1 MTAQYQIIQQMPA
14 KVDDTDKNPNATFKP
29 RGRTSVIFIR
39 IVKDEYFDIS
49 CAGGI
54 FIKNLY
60 LISGQ
65 QALYQKNH
73 YPGEVIMSTSAI
85 IISEHTRHL
94 AN

>member
-14 KVDDTDKNPNATFKP
+14 EVDDKDKNATFKP
-29 RGRTSVIFIR
+29 RGRTSVIFTR

-54 FIKNLY
+54 LIKNLY
-60 LISGQ
+60 LRSGQ
-65 QALYQKNH
+65 QALYQKNN

>member
-14 KVDDTDKNPNATFKP
+14 EVDDKDKNATFKP
-29 RGRTSVIFIR
+29 RGRTSVIFTR

-54 FIKNLY
+54 LIKNLY
-60 LISGQ
+60 LRSGQ

-73 YPGEVIMSTSAI
+73 YPG
-85 IISEHTRHL
+85 RL
-94 AN
+94 L